1 MITSVIRR
9 RFRATVFVSLGL
21 VALLVS
27 PVAVLAHAELETVDP
42 ADGATVT
49 VAPTEIVMTFSEALD
64 PAKSSIVV
72 ALIGGDEVASG
83 GIVDPA
89 EPTRMTLA
97 IPELTA
103 GEYELRWT
111 SASAVDGDLDRGTT
125 MFSYAPPPPTP
136 NPTASAT
143 PSASPTPP
151 ASPASST
158 SPSPSPSP
166 SAGGTATSST
176 DVIVPIVAAIVV
188 LAVLGGWLLSRS
200 RGRGPA

>member
-1 MITSVIRR
+1 MITSVTRR
-9 RFRATVFVSLGL
+9 RFRAAAVVTTVL
-21 VALLVS
+21 VALLAS
-27 PVAVLAHAELETVDP
+27 PVAVLAHAELETVAP

-72 ALIGGDEVASG
+72 ALIGGDEIASG
-83 GIVDPA
+83 GVVDPA

-97 IPELTA
+97 IPELAA

-125 MFSYAPPPPTP
+125 MFAYAPPPPPTP
-136 NPTASAT
+136 NPTASAA
-143 PSASPTPP
+143 PSPTPP

-166 SAGGTATSST
+166 SADGTPASAT

-188 LAVLGGWLLSRS
+188 LAVLGGWLLARS